1 MSKVEEVVVRADQVD
16 EVGVTEDIW
25 WVRFIAK
32 FLQMINAPLFKSTLL
47 LCSGLITYSSCFFQ
61 VHGRPTN
68 KIGFGPGIYPAPL
81 K

>member
-32 FLQMINAPLFKSTLL
+32 FLQMINAPLLKSTYGYFVQGSSLIVVVSFRYMEDLQTRLGLDQVYLQLL
-47 LCSGLITYSSCFFQ
+47 
-61 VHGRPTN
+61 
-68 KIGFGPGIYPAPL
+68 
-81 K
+81 

>member
-16 EVGVTEDIW
+16 EDGVQEDIW
-25 WVRFIAK
+25 WVRFFAK
-32 FLQMINAPLFKSTLL
+32 VLQIINAPKYFKL
-47 LCSGLITYSSCFFQ
+47 LCPDLITYSSCFFQ

-68 KIGFGPGIYPAPL
+68 KIGFGPGISSASL